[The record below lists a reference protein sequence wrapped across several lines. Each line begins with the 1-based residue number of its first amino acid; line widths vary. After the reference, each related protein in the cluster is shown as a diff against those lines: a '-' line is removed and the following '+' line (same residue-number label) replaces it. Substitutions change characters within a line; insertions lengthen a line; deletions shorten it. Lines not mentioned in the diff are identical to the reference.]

1 MIMKRGQILQKYS
14 KCLAWNRR
22 KFMFNFWKF
31 NEKPIMPSHPLN
43 GLWNAKVDTN
53 FDDKQVSSF
62 AYYRGDTHKLIL
74 SKEVVDSMAIDR
86 LLEQGFIGELENRIL
101 GIINDM
107 IYLTVPQLYQVLKYN
122 KLSVGNEELQCIL
135 RKLENKI
142 FLKRLELTNDI
153 AYQRQKRFDVYS
165 LGQHGAG
172 LLKAK
177 GEKVQLQDYTSVIPT
192 AEIKRILAKNHLMLA
207 VMSKTQVSFE
217 MQVHLFNRFINED
230 EVVYPQAIM
239 KCNGQTYLVE
249 CVRRAEGWTKN
260 FMDQVELYDNL
271 LKHYEALNIYFSQKP
286 NIIFLAENYK
296 HMLLLKEMCD
306 DCTNIPKVFTCDL
319 ALEDN
324 VDNAFYNNVLQKV

>member
-1 MIMKRGQILQKYS
+1 
-14 KCLAWNRR
+14 
-22 KFMFNFWKF
+22 MFNFWEF

-53 FDDKQVSSF
+53 CDDKQVSSF

-74 SKEVVDSMAIDR
+74 SEEVVDSMAIDR
-86 LLEQGFIGELENRIL
+86 LLEQGFIGELENKIL

-135 RKLENKI
+135 SKLESKV

-153 AYQRQKRFDVYS
+153 AYQRKKPFDVYS

-192 AEIKRILAKNHLMLA
+192 AEVKRILATNHLMLA

-217 MQVHLFNRFINED
+217 MQVRLFNRFINED
-230 EVVYPQAIM
+230 EIVYPQAIM
-239 KCNGQTYLVE
+239 KCNGKTYLVE

-271 LKHYEALNIYFSQKP
+271 FKHYEALNMHFSQKP